1 MRRRLPH
8 FAAFCLV
15 AALYLAGALE
25 FIEYQLFDLRFRA
38 LERSAQ
44 SDLVIVAIDPKSI
57 SEIGVW
63 PWPRELHAD
72 LVDDLIGAGARQIAL
87 DIDFSSRSNTIAD
100 ARLAGALDA
109 ADRRVILPVFRQISQ
124 DPAGK
129 AIFVDT
135 APLPAFA
142 GRVRLASINVR
153 PEVDGLI
160 RRMQRTMFTD
170 EVGIPSLS
178 VLLTSES
185 SVSRGPFYIDY
196 SIDLSMI
203 PQIPFIDVIRGEFSD
218 ELFAGKTVL
227 VGATAV
233 ELGDILSVPV
243 FRALPGVFVQ
253 AAAYETL
260 VQGRGLSRLP
270 AALALA
276 FALMIAVLV
285 GPRLVDW
292 HWLRSGLVALNIVAG
307 LFVSSLLLQKFAPY
321 SLDIAPGVLVS
332 ILSFAFA
339 LVLVI
344 NNQTWRIFTEC
355 MSVVHR
361 RATLEAVVER
371 SFDGI
376 LSVGH
381 DGKVRSINPAAARI
395 FDCRE
400 QDAVGIPIQRLLP
413 QFDGA
418 GEDACELMEQA
429 ARAGI
434 AAPPAETLAHRHSG
448 GEFSAE
454 VSISRTELALGN
466 RAIER
471 RTHPR
476 RLYLLTVRDITQR
489 KRSEVLKNEFISTVS
504 HELRTPLTSIGGALG
519 LLVGGAAGVIPA
531 EADRLIG
538 IAKNNSD
545 RLIRLINDIL
555 DLKRIE
561 SAKLNIRREPI
572 QLASVLNAAIVENQ
586 GIGDDHDGAFRLTA
600 VDPGIVAAAD
610 ADRLTQVMT
619 NLLSNAA
626 KFSPKHSTVDIST
639 WRRGNVVRVSVTDHG
654 PGIPEEFAEHIF
666 EKFSQADA
674 SSSRNHGGTG
684 LGLSI
689 VKALVEG
696 MGGRVGFESDP
707 GEGTTFYFDLPLWLS
722 RVDVEDDNVV
732 ALDAVEGRRT
742 A

>member
-1 MRRRLPH
+1 M
-8 FAAFCLV
+8 
-15 AALYLAGALE
+15 LYFGGALD
-25 FIEYQLFDLRFRA
+25 FLEYKLFDLRFRG
-38 LERSAQ
+38 LERPAQ
-44 SDLVIVAIDPKSI
+44 GDLVIVTIDPKSI
-57 SEIGVW
+57 SDIGTW
-63 PWPRELHAD
+63 PWSRELHAD
-72 LVDDLIGAGARQIAL
+72 LVENLIGAGTRQIAL
-87 DIDFSSRSNTIAD
+87 DIDFSSRSNLIAD
-100 ARLAGALDA
+100 ARLASALEG

-124 DPAGK
+124 DRDGTAVV
-129 AIFVDT
+129 VDT

-142 GRVRLASINVR
+142 KRVRLASINVR
-153 PEVDGLI
+153 PEADGLV

-170 EVGIPSLS
+170 EIGIPALSL
-178 VLLTSES
+178 LMASES
-185 SVSRGPFYIDY
+185 SVTGEPFHIDY
-196 SIDLSMI
+196 SIDLAMI
-203 PQIPFIDVIRGEFSD
+203 PQISFIDVIRGEFSA
-218 ELFAGKTVL
+218 ELFNGKSVL

-233 ELGDILSVPV
+233 ELGDILSVPI

-260 VQGRGLSRLP
+260 IQRRALSRVP
-270 AALALA
+270 AALALLL
-276 FALMIAVLV
+276 ALMIAVLV

-292 HWLRSGLVALNIVAG
+292 HWRKSGLVVLNVVAG

-321 SLDIAPGVLVS
+321 SLDIVPGALVS
-332 ILSFAFA
+332 ILSFGFA
-339 LVLVI
+339 LVSVI
-344 NNQTWRIFTEC
+344 NTQTWRIFTES

-381 DGKVRSINPAAARI
+381 DGRVRSMNPAAARI

-400 QDAVGIPIQRLLP
+400 QDAVGIPIQRFLP
-413 QFDGA
+413 QFGGA
-418 GEDACELMEQA
+418 GEDPCNLMEKA
-429 ARAGI
+429 AHAGV
-434 AAPPAETLAHRHSG
+434 AAPPAETLAQRHSG

-476 RLYLLTVRDITQR
+476 RLYLLTVRDITRR
-489 KRSEVLKNEFISTVS
+489 KRSELLKNEFISTVS
-504 HELRTPLTSIGGALG
+504 HELRTPLTSIGGALS

-555 DLKRIE
+555 DLERIE
-561 SAKLNIRREPI
+561 SGKLNIRREPI
-572 QLASVLNAAIVENQ
+572 QLASALSAAIVENQ
-586 GIGDDHDGAFRLTA
+586 GIGDDHGVAFTLVG
-600 VDPGIVAAAD
+600 VDPGIIAAAD
-610 ADRLTQVMT
+610 ADRLIQVMT

-626 KFSPKHSTVDIST
+626 KFSPRHSTVDVST
-639 WRRGNVVRVSVTDHG
+639 WRRGNMVRVSVSDHG
-654 PGIPEEFAEHIF
+654 PGIPEEFSEHIF

-674 SSSRNHGGTG
+674 SSSRNHEGTG

-696 MGGRVGFESDP
+696 MGGRVGFESDHS
-707 GEGTTFYFDLPLWLS
+707 EGTTFYFDLPLWLS

-732 ALDAVEGRRT
+732 ALTAVEGRR

>member
-1 MRRRLPH
+1 M
-8 FAAFCLV
+8 
-15 AALYLAGALE
+15 LYFGGALD
-25 FIEYQLFDLRFRA
+25 FLEYKLFDLRFRG
-38 LERSAQ
+38 LERPAQ
-44 SDLVIVAIDPKSI
+44 GDLVIVAIDPKSI
-57 SEIGVW
+57 SDIGTW
-63 PWPRELHAD
+63 PWSRELHAD
-72 LVDDLIGAGARQIAL
+72 LIENLISSGARQVAL
-87 DIDFSSRSNTIAD
+87 DIDFSSRSNMIAD
-100 ARLAGALDA
+100 TRLAGALEG
-109 ADRRVILPVFRQISQ
+109 ADRRVILPVFRQVSR
-124 DPAGK
+124 DSDGK
-129 AIFVDT
+129 AVFVDT

-142 GRVRLASINVR
+142 GHVRLASINVR
-153 PEVDGLI
+153 PEADGLV

-170 EVGIPSLS
+170 EIGIPALS
-178 VLLTSES
+178 VLMTSENLIS
-185 SVSRGPFYIDY
+185 GGPFHIDY
-196 SIDLSMI
+196 SIDLAMI
-203 PQIPFIDVIRGEFSD
+203 PQVPFIDVIRGEFSA

-243 FRALPGVFVQ
+243 FRALPGIFVQ

-260 VQGRGLSRLP
+260 IQGRALSRVP
-270 AALALA
+270 AALALLL
-276 FALMIAVLV
+276 ALMIAVLV

-292 HWLRSGLVALNIVAG
+292 HWRKSGLVVLNVVAG

-321 SLDIAPGVLVS
+321 SLDIVPGALVS
-332 ILSFAFA
+332 ILSFGFA
-339 LVLVI
+339 LVSVI
-344 NNQTWRIFTEC
+344 NTQTWRIFTES

-381 DGKVRSINPAAARI
+381 DGRVRSINPAAARI
-395 FDCRE
+395 FGCRE
-400 QDAVGIPIQRLLP
+400 QDAVGIAIQHFLP
-413 QFDGA
+413 QFGGA
-418 GEDACELMEQA
+418 GGDPCKLMEQA
-429 ARAGI
+429 ARADV
-434 AAPPAETLAHRHSG
+434 AAPPAETLAQRHSG

-489 KRSEVLKNEFISTVS
+489 KRSELLKNEFISTVS

-555 DLKRIE
+555 DLERIE
-561 SAKLNIRREPI
+561 SGKLNIRREPI
-572 QLASVLNAAIVENQ
+572 QLASALSTAIVENQ
-586 GIGDDHDGAFRLTA
+586 GIGDDHGVAFMLVG
-600 VDPGIVAAAD
+600 VDPGIIAAAD

-626 KFSPKHSTVDIST
+626 KFSPRHSTVDIST
-639 WRRGNVVRVSVTDHG
+639 WRRGNVVRVSVSDHG
-654 PGIPEEFAEHIF
+654 PGIPKEFSEHIF

-674 SSSRNHGGTG
+674 SSSRNHEGTG

-696 MGGRVGFESDP
+696 MDGRVGFESDP

-732 ALDAVEGRRT
+732 ALTAVEGRR